1 MIEKTIEQKATDLFI
16 ARYGLTTEEFA
27 ESESYFKNTFGYEQ
41 CIVIIRFL
49 EISEAIVN
57 SFKNVWDD
65 LKDLPQKIANI
76 QENIEKKKVLQSKWM
91 VQRDTRIKSQV
102 MANKPKHLVRKII
115 R

>member
-1 MIEKTIEQKATDLFI
+1 MIEKTIEQKAIDLFI

-27 ESESYFKNTFGYEQ
+27 ESESYLKSTFGYEQ
-41 CIVIIRFL
+41 CIAIARFL

-57 SFKNVWDD
+57 SFKNAWDG
-65 LKDLPQKIANI
+65 LKDVALKIANI
-76 QENIEKKKVLQSKWM
+76 QENIEKKKVLRSKWT

-102 MANKPKHLVRKII
+102 IDNKPKHLVRKII